1 MVSSAILLAFIGDN
15 AFQVDAAEAEAAARA
30 KYPLLFHPNETVE
43 MAFKA
48 GGGIGRDKSYL
59 TTHRLLIKDG
69 KGIGSKRK
77 NYLSIPY
84 DTIQAFS
91 VQSAGVWDGDMEL
104 KVWTAGSFTHRID
117 FAKGQVDLFAV
128 QAYMNSKSKR
138 SRGSLVLHTVQKK
151 CTTPAPGI
159 LTHLDTR
166 FSFHLSL
173 SFPFS
178 EHVWRRN

>member
-1 MVSSAILLAFIGDN
+1 MVSSEVLLAFIGDN
-15 AFQVDAAEAEAAARA
+15 AFQVDAAQAEAAARE

-91 VQSAGVWDGDMEL
+91 IQSAGMWDGDIEL

-117 FAKGQVDLFAV
+117 FAKGQLDLFAI

-138 SRGSLVLHTVQKK
+138 GSLC
-151 CTTPAPGI
+151 CTEYSATCLGL
-159 LTHLDTR
+159 LTHLD
-166 FSFHLSL
+166 SFIPLPL

-178 EHVWRRN
+178 QHVW